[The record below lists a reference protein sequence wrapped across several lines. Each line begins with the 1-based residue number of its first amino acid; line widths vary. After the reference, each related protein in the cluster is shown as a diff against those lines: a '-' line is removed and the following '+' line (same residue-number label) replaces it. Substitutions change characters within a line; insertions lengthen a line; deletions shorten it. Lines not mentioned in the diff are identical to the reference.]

1 MSKGQILVFPV
12 LGIALSVLTSCFPLF
27 RYQSGACKQRGA
39 EYAARVEKLRRD
51 ARTTLIIGTKKEAV
65 IQFFKEN
72 GIPVSFVAGEA
83 SGTIATTGC
92 APAGCGSDA
101 ALLGLRLKVD
111 DTGTVIGEPVIG
123 ALYTDCL

>member
-1 MSKGQILVFPV
+1 MGQKLVFPL
-12 LGIALSVLTSCFPLF
+12 LGIALSVLTSCFPF
-27 RYQSGACKQRGA
+27 YRYQSAACKQWGA
-39 EYAARVEKLRRD
+39 AYTARIEKLRRD
-51 ARTTLIIGTKKEAV
+51 ARTTLIIETKKEAV

-72 GIPVSFVAGEA
+72 GIPVSFVAREA
-83 SGTIATTGC
+83 SGTISTMGC

-101 ALLGLRLKVD
+101 ALIGLRVKID